1 MGWGRGG
8 TGARWGVLAAVL
20 LAGMAHGR
28 QLAGVKMPEHL
39 LLEGHDVQLAHME
52 LHEKLWFN
60 VYVWGLY
67 LEQIPQ
73 RADEAISQNGVKR
86 LQFRFLRH
94 IRRDQL
100 VGAFRD
106 GLMNHDALR
115 EPDMRQD
122 LERMLATLHDVSDGD
137 ELVLTYVPGAGL
149 HVSGQAATSSLL
161 IPGKR
166 FADALFTVWL
176 EAHPIFKAK
185 KN

>member
-1 MGWGRGG
+1 MGRGWGRVA
-8 TGARWGVLAAVL
+8 ARWGLVASVLV
-20 LAGMAHGR
+20 AGLAHGR
-28 QLAGVKMPEHL
+28 QVAGVKMPEHM

-60 VYVWGLY
+60 VYVWSLY

-73 RADEAISQNGVKR
+73 RANEAVTSNGVKR

-115 EPDMRQD
+115 DPVLRQD

-149 HVSGQAATSSLL
+149 HVSGQAATGSLL

-176 EAHPIFKAK
+176 ENHPIFKDK
-185 KN
+185 